1 MVNAENY
8 ISANAA
14 CVAENC
20 VKRLLWENYPIAE
33 TINRSAGYAADYFPG
48 IASNFSAAVL
58 DCLKK
63 ATESPAAFNKFINS
77 RRKLLVRPYRR
88 SAAEYISLELETAL
102 TAAEIIAAVRRDMG
116 TVMK

>member
-1 MVNAENY
+1 MLTAENY

-20 VKRLLWENYPIAE
+20 VRWLLWENRPIAE
-33 TINRSAGYAADYFPG
+33 TINRSADHAADYFPG

-77 RRKLLVRPYRR
+77 RRKLLIRPYRR
-88 SAAEYISLELETAL
+88 SAAEYIRLELETAL

-116 TVMK
+116 V